1 MKAPIWPPVGYTI
14 RHEENAGTMFYR
26 AIRTSGTEWQSPLLR
41 ATYDVALRD
50 AEYARDIWQRPAA
63 PRCEHCGRTL

>member
-50 AEYARDIWQRPAA
+50 AEVHESEYQLLSEGHLP
-63 PRCEHCGRTL
+63 

>member
-1 MKAPIWPPVGYTI
+1 MMSLWPPVGYTI

-41 ATYDVALRD
+41 ATYNVALRD
-50 AEYARDIWQRPAA
+50 AEVHEGEYQLLSEGHLP
-63 PRCEHCGRTL
+63 